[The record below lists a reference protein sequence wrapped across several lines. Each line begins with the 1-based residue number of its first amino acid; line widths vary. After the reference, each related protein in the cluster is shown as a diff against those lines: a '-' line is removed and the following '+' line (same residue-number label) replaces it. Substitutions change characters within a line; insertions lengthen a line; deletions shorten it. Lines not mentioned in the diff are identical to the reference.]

1 MGCDLAVGHE
11 RGMRNPLEWKARC
24 CGGRSGVHGVEAA
37 RRGGTSPAGGVR
49 AVPALGSAGKGV
61 CAYAQD
67 VTRPKI
73 RPAGPNAQRRG
84 ARRGVTALG
93 RWRAGSGPKGCT
105 AAYTI
110 VPKRTSGRRRSS
122 LSFGLKRRPAQS
134 ARRRRPA
141 AEMGRSS
148 WRSRCGGVSG
158 LLGPAGGFQVDLRLS
173 HGVREVG
180 VALALKNSMAELL
193 TGGGMLCLSFEGS
206 GG

>member
-11 RGMRNPLEWKARC
+11 RGRRNPLEWKARC
-24 CGGRSGVHGVEAA
+24 CRGWSRVHGVEAA
-37 RRGGTSPAGGVR
+37 RRGGTSPAGGVQ
-49 AVPALGSAGKGV
+49 AVPALGSVGKGV
-61 CAYAQD
+61 CAHMQD
-67 VTRPKI
+67 ATRPKI
-73 RPAGPNAQRRG
+73 LPAGPNAQRRG
-84 ARRGVTALG
+84 ARRGAAVLG
-93 RWRAGSGPKGCT
+93 RRRAGSGPKGCT

-110 VPKRTSGRRRSS
+110 VPKRTSGRSRSS
-122 LSFGLKRRPAQS
+122 PSFGLKRRPALS

-141 AEMGRSS
+141 AEVGRSS

-180 VALALKNSMAELL
+180 VAPVLKNSMAELL